1 MRTSQNAALGGFAI
15 LLAAITTMTMPA
27 VAADPVLL
35 HSAGS
40 LRFALTEIIA
50 AYEPAAGVTVQATFG
65 ASGTLKDAIAKG
77 ERAQVFTSANMEH
90 PQALADAKKS
100 GPVVLFARNRLCA
113 LVRPGLVV
121 TPATLLDR
129 MLDPAVKLA
138 TSTPKADPSGDYAWE
153 VFRKAEKLRPGSFA
167 ILEKRALQLV
177 GAPSSAVP
185 PKGRTAYGWHVA
197 EGRADLF
204 LTYCTNTMAAQSE
217 SPGQQ
222 LVQLPDEL
230 AVAADYGMTVM
241 ADAPA
246 DAYRFAMFI
255 LSAAG
260 QKVLAKHGF
269 SAPGLPQ

>member
-1 MRTSQNAALGGFAI
+1 
-15 LLAAITTMTMPA
+15 MTAPA
-27 VAADPVLL
+27 RAADLVLL

-40 LRFALTEIIA
+40 LRLALTEVIA
-50 AYEPAAGVTVQATFG
+50 AYEPIAGVKVQSKFG

-77 ERAQVFTSANMEH
+77 ERAEVFTSANMEH

-113 LVRPGLVV
+113 LVRPGLAV

-153 VFRKAEKLRPGSFA
+153 VFRKADKLKPGSFA
-167 ILEKRALQLV
+167 ILEKRALQLI

-185 PKGRTAYGWHVA
+185 PKGRVAYAWHIA
-197 EGRADLF
+197 EGRADIF
-204 LTYCTNTMAAQSE
+204 LTYCTNAMAAQAE
-217 SPGQQ
+217 TPGQQ
-222 LVQLPDEL
+222 IVQLPDEL
-230 AVAADYGMTVM
+230 AVGADYGMTVM

-246 DAYRFAMFI
+246 AAYRFAMFI
-255 LSAAG
+255 LSPAG